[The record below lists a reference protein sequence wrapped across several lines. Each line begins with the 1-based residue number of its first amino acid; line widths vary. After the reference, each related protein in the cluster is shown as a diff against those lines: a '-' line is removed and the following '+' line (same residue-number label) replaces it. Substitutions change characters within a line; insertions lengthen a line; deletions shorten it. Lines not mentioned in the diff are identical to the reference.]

1 MLFGFDSGIRHD
13 DNILYEK
20 KNLHQDLVVDVNLYV
35 MTEHLLMVT
44 VVFALDHMQE
54 PRSIKE

>member
-1 MLFGFDSGIRHD
+1 MLFGFDLDIRHD

-20 KNLHQDLVVDVNLYV
+20 KNLHQDLVVDVNVYV

-44 VVFALDHMQE
+44 VVFALDNM
-54 PRSIKE
+54 